1 MRFAANVRLTG
12 VVALKHGTKQQYKEP
27 DHEFDT
33 HQKYEKWS
41 LHENDLV

>member
-12 VVALKHGTKQQYKEP
+12 VVPLKHGTKEEYEVH

-41 LHENDLV
+41 SHENDLV